1 VVNGLL
7 FGPAKTPSGKGGAR
21 DLNGREIAIL
31 APLAV
36 LVVVLGVVPTSLLRR
51 AEGPIQNILMPT
63 PVTDSNPMVAAPPT
77 LPATALVAVDVA
89 RHG

>member
-1 VVNGLL
+1 
-7 FGPAKTPSGKGGAR
+7 
-21 DLNGREIAIL
+21 
-31 APLAV
+31 
-36 LVVVLGVVPTSLLRR
+36 VVPTSLLRR